1 MRSNIAVLP
10 QRRENRILKR
20 GDIYYADLC
29 GLEQS
34 LGSEQTGR
42 RPVLIIQNDVG
53 NLHSPTTIVAI
64 LTTKI
69 KRNLPTHVVIRG
81 FAGLS
86 QTSAVCLEQI
96 KTIDKSRLE
105 NYCGSQADTLMQMG
119 RWFGYR
125 KGYELLPRLWITSKT
140 NDQFKFLAALDQEL
154 RDEIHEMD
162 TLGKSPA
169 NYGPR
174 VKNTPK
180 ASFIRITAR
189 KPLRNIYK
197 EVF

>member
-1 MRSNIAVLP
+1 
-10 QRRENRILKR
+10 
-20 GDIYYADLC
+20 
-29 GLEQS
+29 
-34 LGSEQTGR
+34 
-42 RPVLIIQNDVG
+42 
-53 NLHSPTTIVAI
+53 
-64 LTTKI
+64 
-69 KRNLPTHVVIRG
+69 
-81 FAGLS
+81 
-86 QTSAVCLEQI
+86 
-96 KTIDKSRLE
+96 
-105 NYCGSQADTLMQMG
+105 MG

-180 ASFIRITAR
+180 ASFIRITAKIGCR
-189 KPLRNIYK
+189 AHKQQIWISVALLIRHICLIMM
-197 EVF
+197 